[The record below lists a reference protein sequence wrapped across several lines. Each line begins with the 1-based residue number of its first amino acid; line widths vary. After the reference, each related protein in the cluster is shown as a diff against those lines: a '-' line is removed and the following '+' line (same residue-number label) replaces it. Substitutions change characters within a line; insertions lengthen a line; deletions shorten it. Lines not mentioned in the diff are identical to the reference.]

1 MPSMC
6 NNINHHT
13 NWFSHCIRYIVAPVP
28 RKVYS
33 KLLNQKC
40 IAKRKSVY
48 KISNIRQKID
58 IHNLSK
64 RFLLLHLELTLILAP
79 PHSYSENHSKLSV
92 PTLRIRIG
100 FFTWTIKIS
109 SSLSEKNT
117 TFLEQKLCQ
126 TSLLFLL
133 SSMQSSICIING
145 NK

>member
-13 NWFSHCIRYIVAPVP
+13 NCIRYIVAHVP
-28 RKVYS
+28 RKVFS

-48 KISNIRQKID
+48 KISNIRQKKID
-58 IHNLSK
+58 IHNMSK

-109 SSLSEKNT
+109 SSLSEENTNFPRAEKCVKNYY
-117 TFLEQKLCQ
+117 
-126 TSLLFLL
+126 LFCCLQCNL
-133 SSMQSSICIING
+133 QSAHY
-145 NK
+145 